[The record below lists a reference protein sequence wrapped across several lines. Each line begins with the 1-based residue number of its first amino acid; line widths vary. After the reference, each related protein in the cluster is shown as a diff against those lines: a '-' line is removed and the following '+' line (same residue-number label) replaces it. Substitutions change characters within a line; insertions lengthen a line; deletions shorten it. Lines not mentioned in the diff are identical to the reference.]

1 MIRTIV
7 MHTDPGHGWAEVPRQ
22 ELFDLGIADKI
33 TQFSYQK
40 GDKVFLEEDCDLT
53 TFCEKLRARNVQ
65 YVFDEQYKNY
75 TPIRNYQRFAI

>member
-1 MIRTIV
+1 MTRIIT

-40 GDKVFLEEDCDLT
+40 GDKVFIEEDCDLH
-53 TFCEKLRARNVQ
+53 TFCTALQQRGVEYR
-65 YVFDEQYKNY
+65 FDEQYKDY